1 MDPEEMTLVQLVRR
15 EYNMRV
21 NERRLYPAGGK
32 SYAFRSPSGLA
43 PHSACSQMKD
53 TTEDNPRAFTELH
66 QLMRATI
73 IVNILSESLRVE
85 PEVDILWPILLLLR
99 AQRSTLYG
107 DLNYVVDL
115 VLKDKY
121 PYILNDLQA
130 EMGFA
135 KDFLE
140 QRRLPTRFLYAFKL
154 EDIKAVLEIP
164 DAPFAV
170 PTPPPKPSIDIKD
183 FAPNFEPPIVPDT
196 TIDLSDKVSQ
206 DLSASGPN
214 LQSAAEAAMKR
225 SDSNT
230 AEEAA
235 EHPVVRGAPLSLD
248 QSPSPSEKC
257 QPKEDSVIPRS
268 SEAPEAANAEETF
281 TASTLPFPSIES
293 KVNVVTT
300 NAANMTLSDSIEPE
314 FNFEAADA
322 ATAMD
327 IDAVGRRFRSQVEP
341 EVDREASITDPVRD
355 EVDKEAIKPNEKDE
369 DWFEELPSPI
379 LRGMDLSMQPSL
391 APESSYDTSFADT
404 VRNDE
409 RFEDLF
415 PDQEK
420 PPSSEP
426 PGHQGQASDAES
438 STQNG
443 VARPSE
449 KITAA
454 IDFTD
459 IFSELADQQTMLK
472 YNLVLNHLLGLG
484 EEIREATLRE
494 SQGTSMRGGE
504 DVNIDIE
511 LCDRMDIV
519 GEETPQNSSGL
530 SFRFAELLPAVNNTT
545 PVGSPQFLSGYFP
558 RSLRSLPPRFA
569 LPRRPSSGD
578 RYGIEPSTLQGGL
591 NSSPATIAA
600 SDPDP
605 SPGLLLPFTRPS
617 QPFKQRTSSRKGMPL
632 ARMTMNGN
640 GTPRRVRHQEPPSS
654 GATIPMVDSNPS
666 PGILLQRN
674 QQTPHRRQQAR
685 RRQNPAASPL
695 KHVTTSHQPSKMC
708 SSSSSSS
715 SSSSQSSTPEP
726 PVPRSNFLSKHS
738 SAPPLAAFRFRPD
751 SSNKPLPETTLV
763 VSNSGRDTG
772 LASVRTT
779 KPSRAQKSKKNSK
792 DLRLSS
798 ASLENL
804 GTVLPISAPGYGN
817 IRLPDRKA
825 IESGPRTAPLPSRL
839 LVEAWAA
846 EQRAKAIA
854 NRSSVAPVVSNGN
867 SGFHP
872 MHPMMLPPLRAGP
885 ASAPPT
891 PRKKTILTKKSPEES
906 NNGGKCVEQISRRWR
921 GGGKNMDL
929 VRKLSAGS
937 LEREAMLTGVDLPR
951 LPAPDPSSTHDSRGE
966 SGAPAPDVASGADN
980 SASNPQRVGA
990 ATGENGAFG
999 GEDHGEQTADDGASQ
1014 FDSLGP
1020 VSSGGSSGDEE
1031 FARQQQLDKEAEQ
1044 QRQAVPDYAPFPP
1057 YPPWH
1062 NANRESASVHTTP
1075 APKRHYSSFSIIA
1088 AGEIQF
1094 DSPSVRSALSPFRPP
1109 RPPGEETTPGIT
1121 APPIRMGRKR
1131 SLSQYL
1137 EDSESVG
1144 DVGAGGGGAEDV
1156 ARWAVKRE
1164 EVE

>member
-21 NERRLYPAGGK
+21 SERRLYPAGGK
-32 SYAFRSPSGLA
+32 SPAFRSLSGLA
-43 PHSACSQMKD
+43 PHSACSQLKD
-53 TTEDNPRAFTELH
+53 ITEDNPRAFKELH
-66 QLMRATI
+66 PLMRATI

-85 PEVDILWPILLLLR
+85 PEVDILWPILLLLQT
-99 AQRSTLYG
+99 QRSTLYG

-115 VLKDKY
+115 VLEDKY

-130 EMGFA
+130 EMSYA
-135 KDFLE
+135 KNFLE
-140 QRRLPTRFLYAFKL
+140 QHRLPTRFLYAFKL

-164 DAPFAV
+164 DATFAV
-170 PTPPPKPSIDIKD
+170 PIPSPNPSIDIKD
-183 FAPNFEPPIVPDT
+183 FVPNFEPPIVPDT
-196 TIDLSDKVSQ
+196 TLDLSDEI
-206 DLSASGPN
+206 AT
-214 LQSAAEAAMKR
+214 EAAMKR
-225 SDSNT
+225 SDPGT
-230 AEEAA
+230 PRAA
-235 EHPVVRGAPLSLD
+235 EHTVARGTSSPLGQSL
-248 QSPSPSEKC
+248 SPSKTR

-281 TASTLPFPSIES
+281 ATSALPFRSIES
-293 KVNVVTT
+293 KVNMVTT
-300 NAANMTLSDSIEPE
+300 TAANMTLSDSIEPE
-314 FNFEAADA
+314 FNIEAADA

-327 IDAVGRRFRSQVEP
+327 IDAVRRIFRSQIEP
-341 EVDREASITDPVRD
+341 EVDQEASITDPVRD
-355 EVDKEAIKPNEKDE
+355 EVDKEAIMPNEKDE

-379 LRGMDLSMQPSL
+379 LRGMDLSMQPGL
-391 APESSYDTSFADT
+391 APKSSFDTSFADA

-415 PDQEK
+415 PDLDG
-420 PPSSEP
+420 PPSLKTS
-426 PGHQGQASDAES
+426 GLQQASDAEP

-454 IDFTD
+454 VDFTD
-459 IFSELADQQTMLK
+459 IFSEVADQQTMLK

-494 SQGTSMRGGE
+494 SQGIPMRGGE
-504 DVNIDIE
+504 DINIAIE

-519 GEETPQNSSGL
+519 GEETPQDSSGL

-545 PVGSPQFLSGYFP
+545 PVGSSRFLTGYFP

-578 RYGIEPSTLQGGL
+578 WYGVDPSALQRGL

-617 QPFKQRTSSRKGMPL
+617 QPFESRTSSRKGMPL

-640 GTPRRVRHQEPPSS
+640 STPRRVRHQEPPSS
-654 GATIPMVDSNPS
+654 GATIPMADSNPS
-666 PGILLQRN
+666 PGILLLHN

-685 RRQNPAASPL
+685 RRQKPTASPL

-715 SSSSQSSTPEP
+715 SSESSSTPEP
-726 PVPRSNFLSKHS
+726 PVPKSEFLSEHN

-751 SSNKPLPETTLV
+751 SSNKPLSETTLV

-779 KPSRAQKSKKNSK
+779 KPSQAQKSKKNSK

-798 ASLENL
+798 ASLDSA

-817 IRLPDRKA
+817 IRLPDRNA
-825 IESGPRTAPLPSRL
+825 IESGPRTAPLPSTL
-839 LVEAWAA
+839 FVEAWAA

-891 PRKKTILTKKSPEES
+891 PRKKSILTKESLEES
-906 NNGGKCVEQISRRWR
+906 NNGGKCVEQISRRRR

-929 VRKLSAGS
+929 THRLLMSPVEKVVL
-937 LEREAMLTGVDLPR
+937 R
-951 LPAPDPSSTHDSRGE
+951 LPKLRVVLVTVPRTLNALGLRLRETVHLETRTTASRLQTMASLHST
-966 SGAPAPDVASGADN
+966 A
-980 SASNPQRVGA
+980 
-990 ATGENGAFG
+990 
-999 GEDHGEQTADDGASQ
+999 
-1014 FDSLGP
+1014 
-1020 VSSGGSSGDEE
+1020 
-1031 FARQQQLDKEAEQ
+1031 
-1044 QRQAVPDYAPFPP
+1044 
-1057 YPPWH
+1057 
-1062 NANRESASVHTTP
+1062 
-1075 APKRHYSSFSIIA
+1075 
-1088 AGEIQF
+1088 
-1094 DSPSVRSALSPFRPP
+1094 
-1109 RPPGEETTPGIT
+1109 
-1121 APPIRMGRKR
+1121 
-1131 SLSQYL
+1131 
-1137 EDSESVG
+1137 
-1144 DVGAGGGGAEDV
+1144 
-1156 ARWAVKRE
+1156 
-1164 EVE
+1164 